1 MWITFAIS
9 VARPCGRIEQEA
21 EAFCAWDRHGAQV
34 RREAI
39 PRLLFTCSTMKTGH
53 YLGHYHWVGADVA
66 KNTFDAALVLAHQHF
81 PATQL
86 RDIPV
91 RTFPR
96 SEKGV
101 SDFIQ
106 WLDTFE
112 LSDASVR
119 VMMES
124 TGSFST
130 ELCAWML
137 KQRDSL
143 SPAIETARYTAHYL
157 KSMGLRNKTDRLEAR
172 ALGFYG
178 IERNPRPYTKPAP
191 EYLELPQLS
200 RYRDNLVHQQTH
212 LKNQTHETTT
222 AFIKHE
228 QQKQLTRLKKD
239 ITRVEKAMKD
249 LIKKHDKLA
258 HDIDLLTTIYGIAFI
273 SAVTLVAELGDLRR
287 FDKARQLTAL
297 SGLSPR
303 QHQSGTRVYRQS
315 RICKQGNPRVHQIL
329 YLSAMVAVRGNNQFR
344 TTYQKLIHQGNPKMV
359 ALIAIMRKLLILMRA
374 ILITGKPYQPM
385 GITR

>member
-1 MWITFAIS
+1 
-9 VARPCGRIEQEA
+9 
-21 EAFCAWDRHGAQV
+21 
-34 RREAI
+34 
-39 PRLLFTCSTMKTGH
+39 MKTGH

-200 RYRDNLVHQQTH
+200 RYRDNLVHQQTR

-287 FDKARQLTAL
+287 FDKARLLTAL
-297 SGLSPR
+297 SGSP
-303 QHQSGTRVYRQS
+303 HASTKAEPAFTAKAESVSKATPAYAKFS
-315 RICKQGNPRVHQIL
+315 TSAPWSPSSPSCANYSSSCAPSSSPENP
-329 YLSAMVAVRGNNQFR
+329 
-344 TTYQKLIHQGNPKMV
+344 TK
-359 ALIAIMRKLLILMRA
+359 
-374 ILITGKPYQPM
+374 PM